1 MWDSDTTTFRWP
13 WLALA
18 LGALVLL
25 LLVVWLRPWR
35 RPARAGAAYVA
46 HAARLQALPRYQ
58 VLVRRQVVLGA
69 CLTLATLV
77 ACSGAVVLAGRLQQR
92 QTMSQEDRTRD
103 IVLCLDASGSMAEVD
118 AEVLR
123 EFRTIIA
130 GLRGER
136 IGLTIWSGAA
146 ITVFPLTDDYT
157 YVLEQLNAA
166 EKAFA
171 SGDVYSDEYA
181 IFTAGTVLDWDVQSQ
196 MGDGL
201 ASCVQRFDRADED
214 RSRAIVLAS
223 DNEPI
228 GAGIFSVPEAAEY
241 ARAKRVVV
249 HGIAAPATA
258 ERPSAAEQFEAAVAS
273 TGGTF
278 SQLGEDGST
287 KAVIDAIADLDAKPI
302 KRPPLVQVLDRPQ
315 AGTVVVGIGLG
326 GLVLLWVA
334 QGVLVLRDRSASE
347 RGAPGSG
354 EAGR

>member
-1 MWDSDTTTFRWP
+1 MWDTETTTFRWP

-18 LGALVLL
+18 LGALVLV

-35 RPARAGAAYVA
+35 RPPRAGTAYVA
-46 HAARLQALPRYQ
+46 HTARLQSLPRYR

-69 CLTLATLV
+69 CLTLASLV
-77 ACSGAVVLAGRLQQR
+77 ACTGAVLLAGRLQQR
-92 QTMSQEDRTRD
+92 QTMTQEDRTRD

-118 AEVLR
+118 AQVLR
-123 EFRTIIA
+123 EFRDIIA

-146 ITVFPLTDDYT
+146 ITVFPLTDDYS

-171 SGDVYSDEYA
+171 SGDVYSDDYA
-181 IFTAGTVLDWDVQSQ
+181 IFTAGTVLDWDIQSQ

-201 ASCVQRFDRADED
+201 ASCVQRFDRSEED

-228 GAGIFSVPEAAEY
+228 GTGIFSVPDAAAY
-241 ARAKRVVV
+241 AREKKVVV
-249 HGIAAPATA
+249 HGIAAPATG
-258 ERPSAAEQFEAAVAS
+258 ERPDAARQFEAAVTS

-278 SQLGEDGST
+278 SLLGADGST

-302 KRPPLVQVLDRPQ
+302 ERPPLVQVLDRPQ
-315 AGTVVVGIGLG
+315 LGTVVVGIGLG

-334 QGVLVLRDRSASE
+334 QGVLVLRDRGAA
-347 RGAPGSG
+347 RGG
-354 EAGR
+354 EDSR

>member
-1 MWDSDTTTFRWP
+1 MWDTDTTSFRWP
-13 WLALA
+13 WLSLL
-18 LGALVLL
+18 LGAVVLL
-25 LLVVWLRPWR
+25 LLVLWLRPWR
-35 RPARAGAAYVA
+35 RPSRTGASYVA
-46 HAARLQALPRYQ
+46 HAARLQSLPRYRT
-58 VLVRRQVVLGA
+58 LVRRQVVLGA
-69 CLTLATLV
+69 CLTLAALV
-77 ACSGAVVLAGRLQQR
+77 ACTGAVVLAGRLQQR
-92 QTMSQEDRTRD
+92 QTMTQEDRTRD

-118 AEVLR
+118 ADVLR
-123 EFRTIIA
+123 EFRAIIS

-181 IFTAGTVLDWDVQSQ
+181 VFTAGTVLDWDVQSQ

-201 ASCVQRFDRADED
+201 ASCVQRFDRNDED

-228 GAGIFSVPEAAEY
+228 GQGIFSVPDAAAY
-241 ARAKRVVV
+241 AREKKVVV

-258 ERPSAAEQFEAAVAS
+258 ERPDAAEQFRTAVTG

-278 SQLGEDGST
+278 SVLGADGST
-287 KAVIDAIADLDAKPI
+287 KAVIDAIARLDAKPI

-315 AGTVVVGIGLG
+315 VGSVIVGIGLG
-326 GLVLLWVA
+326 ALVLRWLV
-334 QGVLVLRDRSASE
+334 QGALVLRDRN
-347 RGAPGSG
+347 GT
-354 EAGR
+354 GR

>member
-1 MWDSDTTTFRWP
+1 MWDSDTTGFRWP

-25 LLVVWLRPWR
+25 LLVLWLRPWR
-35 RPARAGAAYVA
+35 RPSRAGASYVA
-46 HAARLQALPRYQ
+46 HAARLQSLPRFHA
-58 VLVRRQVVLGA
+58 LVRRQVAFGA
-69 CLTLATLV
+69 CLTLAALV
-77 ACSGAVVLAGRLQQR
+77 ACTGAVVLAGRLQQR

-123 EFRTIIA
+123 EFRTIIS

-157 YVLEQLNAA
+157 FVLEQLNAA

-181 IFTAGTVLDWDVQSQ
+181 VFTAGTVLDWDIQSQ

-201 ASCVQRFDRADED
+201 ASCVQRFDRNDED
-214 RSRAIVLAS
+214 RSRAVVLAS

-228 GAGIFSVPEAAEY
+228 GAGIFSVPDAAAY
-241 ARAKRVVV
+241 AREKKVVV

-258 ERPSAAEQFEAAVAS
+258 ERPDAVQQFETAVTS

-278 SQLGEDGST
+278 SMLGADGSA
-287 KAVIDAIADLDAKPI
+287 KAVIDAIAALDAKPI
-302 KRPPLVQVLDRPQ
+302 KRPPLVQVLDRPHL
-315 AGTVVVGIGLG
+315 GTVIVGVGLA
-326 GLVLLWVA
+326 GLVVLWAV
-334 QGVLVLRDRSASE
+334 QGVLVLRDRSAGGGE
-347 RGAPGSG
+347 R
-354 EAGR
+354 R

>member
-1 MWDSDTTTFRWP
+1 MWDDESTAFRWP

-35 RPARAGAAYVA
+35 RPSTAGAAYVA
-46 HAARLQALPRYQ
+46 HAARLRSLPRYRT
-58 VLVRRQVVLGA
+58 LVRRQVVLGS
-69 CLTLATLV
+69 CLTLTSLV

-92 QTMSQEDRTRD
+92 QTMTQEDRTRD

-123 EFRTIIA
+123 QFRTIIA

-136 IGLTIWSGAA
+136 VGLTIWSGAA
-146 ITVFPLTDDYT
+146 ITVFPLTDDYE
-157 YVLEQLNAA
+157 YVVEQLSEA
-166 EKAFA
+166 EQAFA

-181 IFTAGTVLDWDVQSQ
+181 IYTAGTVLDWDVQSQ

-201 ASCVQRFDRADED
+201 ASCVQRFDRGDED

-223 DNEPI
+223 DNEPV
-228 GAGIFSVPEAAEY
+228 GKGIFSVPEAADF
-241 ARAKRVVV
+241 AREKKVIV
-249 HGIAAPATA
+249 HGIAAPKTA
-258 ERPSAAEQFEAAVAS
+258 ERPDAVQQFQTAVTS

-278 SQLGEDGST
+278 SLLGADGSS

-302 KRPPLVQVLDRPQ
+302 ERPPLVQVLDRPQ
-315 AGTVVVGIGLG
+315 VGTVVAGIGLV
-326 GLVLLWVA
+326 GLALLWVG
-334 QGVLVLRDRSASE
+334 QGVLVLRDRGKV
-347 RGAPGSG
+347 R
-354 EAGR
+354 R

>member
-1 MWDSDTTTFRWP
+1 MWDSDTTGFRWP

-25 LLVVWLRPWR
+25 LLVLWLRPWR
-35 RPARAGAAYVA
+35 RPSRAGASYVA
-46 HAARLQALPRYQ
+46 HAARLQSLPRFHA
-58 VLVRRQVVLGA
+58 LVRRQVAFGA
-69 CLTLATLV
+69 CLTLAALV
-77 ACSGAVVLAGRLQQR
+77 ACTGAVVLAGRLQQR

-118 AEVLR
+118 TEVLR
-123 EFRTIIA
+123 EFRTIIS

-157 YVLEQLNAA
+157 FVLEQLNAA

-181 IFTAGTVLDWDVQSQ
+181 VFTAGTVLDWDIQSQ

-201 ASCVQRFDRADED
+201 ASCVQRFDRNDED
-214 RSRAIVLAS
+214 RSRAVVLAS

-228 GAGIFSVPEAAEY
+228 GAGIFSVPDAAAY
-241 ARAKRVVV
+241 AREKKVVV

-258 ERPSAAEQFEAAVAS
+258 ERPDAVQQFETAVTS

-278 SQLGEDGST
+278 SMLGADGSA
-287 KAVIDAIADLDAKPI
+287 KAVIDAIAALDAKPI
-302 KRPPLVQVLDRPQ
+302 KRPPLVQVLDRPHL
-315 AGTVVVGIGLG
+315 GTVIVGVGLA
-326 GLVLLWVA
+326 GLVVLWAV
-334 QGVLVLRDRSASE
+334 QGVLVLRDRSAGGGE
-347 RGAPGSG
+347 R
-354 EAGR
+354 R

>member
-1 MWDSDTTTFRWP
+1 MWDTDTTGFRWP

-25 LLVVWLRPWR
+25 LLVLWLRPWR
-35 RPARAGAAYVA
+35 RPSRTGASYVA
-46 HAARLQALPRYQ
+46 HAARLQSLPRFHA
-58 VLVRRQVVLGA
+58 LVRRQVVFGA
-69 CLTLATLV
+69 CLSLAALV
-77 ACSGAVVLAGRLQQR
+77 ACTGAVVLAGRLQQR

-123 EFRTIIA
+123 EFRTIIS

-157 YVLEQLNAA
+157 FVLEQLNAA

-181 IFTAGTVLDWDVQSQ
+181 VFTAGTVLDWDIQSQ

-201 ASCVQRFDRADED
+201 ASCVQRFDRNDED
-214 RSRAIVLAS
+214 RSRAVVLAS

-228 GAGIFSVPEAAEY
+228 GAGIFTVPDAAAY
-241 ARAKRVVV
+241 AREKKVVV

-258 ERPSAAEQFEAAVAS
+258 ERPDAVQQFQTAVTS

-278 SQLGEDGST
+278 SMLGADGSAKT
-287 KAVIDAIADLDAKPI
+287 VIDAIAALDAKPI
-302 KRPPLVQVLDRPQ
+302 KRPPLVQVLDRPHL
-315 AGTVVVGIGLG
+315 GTVIVGIGLA
-326 GLVLLWVA
+326 GLVLLWAV
-334 QGVLVLRDRSASE
+334 QGVLVLRDRSAGGGE
-347 RGAPGSG
+347 R
-354 EAGR
+354 R